1 MSIEVGIWE
10 AIIIVLIF
18 LIGYKWDGSI
28 RKKMYMNDMDLM
40 REKTLST
47 TGEMEKTMISGFEIM
62 LKMGML
68 KHGLVGTFDFNDL
81 KPADVYKFSGQ
92 PTFIGVGVVLDKRYV
107 TSDEVINDMANYVRK
122 ESKSFIA
129 DSVEIRNRYIVMIYS
144 QDNLRQF
151 IWDDEELYNNVKAG
165 DSVGL
170 SYNEK
175 EVLSVGYKTRGNKD
189 G

>member
-1 MSIEVGIWE
+1 
-10 AIIIVLIF
+10 
-18 LIGYKWDGSI
+18 
-28 RKKMYMNDMDLM
+28 
-40 REKTLST
+40 
-47 TGEMEKTMISGFEIM
+47 
-62 LKMGML
+62 
-68 KHGLVGTFDFNDL
+68 
-81 KPADVYKFSGQ
+81 
-92 PTFIGVGVVLDKRYV
+92 
-107 TSDEVINDMANYVRK
+107 MANYVRK